1 MSAVRCDAACY
12 AASPGLPRHCQKLD
26 HEHVPGWNATLALPG
41 TTTVSGSA
49 TGSDLATST
58 LGMLTM
64 STTLKS
70 RIAGDMKSAMKA
82 GDKDRLKVLRLLLA
96 DIQRVEVDTR
106 KELDEP
112 GTLAVVEKAVKQ
124 RRDAIEQFTKGGR
137 QDLVDV
143 EQAELEVVQ
152 SYLPTRLSAA
162 ELDALVADVIRD
174 TGAEGVRDMGK
185 VMAGIR
191 ERAAGRA
198 DMAAVSALVKSRL
211 A

>member
-1 MSAVRCDAACY
+1 
-12 AASPGLPRHCQKLD
+12 
-26 HEHVPGWNATLALPG
+26 
-41 TTTVSGSA
+41 
-49 TGSDLATST
+49 
-58 LGMLTM
+58 MLTM

-137 QDLVDV
+137 QDLVDA